1 MQMPASAGG
10 TLGWQIEQ
18 YGPNG
23 PLPHT
28 GAGAVFLCAGRSWGA
43 VDFRRNNG
51 KNIRVRTAIL
61 VLFAARQTGARQC
74 CEKNHSNALQYK
86 SCETARK
93 NRDFAGD
100 SALLP
105 TDPAKLCTECQR
117 KFGCNIILKIFKMR
131 DFLDKFY
138 LRESFMRK
146 IHK

>member
-1 MQMPASAGG
+1 MQMPAPAGG

-43 VDFRRNNG
+43 V
-51 KNIRVRTAIL
+51 
-61 VLFAARQTGARQC
+61 
-74 CEKNHSNALQYK
+74 
-86 SCETARK
+86 
-93 NRDFAGD
+93 D